1 MQYASTWD
9 VCGILFYDC
18 KKSWQVM
25 PYPLVYVVGGADG
38 FGHFGKGA
46 FDEGAELFFRILAKD
61 KDVLRTVEVIARY
74 LRIIGQ
80 ELFAVEEGFEGAARQ
95 AGLSLL
101 ADVDNAARAGKAVE
115 VLGIGE
121 LLRRRAGDNEIAREA
136 FGFKACAEA
145 LQRAGAG
152 FGRAAEEASGVVV
165 GGLGFR
171 LSEVLSCACHYVAFR
186 LAGVETRQA
195 VSEGADGLQFFGR
208 TAEGGAH
215 GVAIV
220 NVAGHSLGQ
229 VRADG
234 TEHPHVARFV
244 NQDGIARLSMDNPVE
259 VFLREPII

>member
-1 MQYASTWD
+1 
-9 VCGILFYDC
+9 
-18 KKSWQVM
+18 M

-61 KDVLRTVEVIARY
+61 KDVLRTVEIVAHY

-101 ADVDNAARAGKAVE
+101 ADVNNATRAGKAVE

-121 LLRRRAGDNEIAREA
+121 LFRRRAGDNEIAREA

-145 LQRAGAG
+145 LQRAGAV
-152 FGRAAEEASGVVV
+152 FGQAAEEAIGVDVV
-165 GGLGFR
+165 GLVFGIA
-171 LSEVLSCACHYVAFR
+171 EVLSCTCHSVAFR
-186 LAGVETRQA
+186 FAGVEARQA

-208 TAEGGAH
+208 TAEGGAY

-220 NVAGHSLGQ
+220 DVAGHALRQ
-229 VRADG
+229 IRTDG

-244 NQDGIARLSMDNPVE
+244 NQNGIAGTGMDNPVE
-259 VFLREPII
+259 VFFRKPIIQDSLGQGDASR

>member
-1 MQYASTWD
+1 
-9 VCGILFYDC
+9 
-18 KKSWQVM
+18 M
-25 PYPLVYVVGGADG
+25 PYPLVHVVGGADG

-46 FDEGAELFFRILAKD
+46 FDEGAELFFRVLAKN
-61 KDVLRTVEVIARY
+61 KDVLRTVEVIACY

-101 ADVDNAARAGKAVE
+101 ADVNNAARAGKAVE

-121 LLRRRAGDNEIAREA
+121 LLCRRVGDNEIAREA

-145 LQRAGAG
+145 LQRASAV
-152 FGRAAEEASGVVV
+152 FGQAAEEAIGVDVV
-165 GGLGFR
+165 GLMFGIT
-171 LSEVLSCACHYVAFR
+171 EVLSCTCHSVAFR
-186 LAGVETRQA
+186 FAGVEARQA

-234 TEHPHVARFV
+234 AKHPHVARFV
-244 NQDGIARLSMDNPVE
+244 NQDGIARLGMDNPVE